1 MVINESKP
9 MRVKSFRETHAFV
22 TPDGR
27 RFTTLACAGHSIVT
41 SGERGNV
48 IEETLKNGTWHQATI
63 SYEAAR
69 MAYET
74 APRYAV
80 S

>member
-27 RFTTLACAGHSIVT
+27 RFTTLAC
-41 SGERGNV
+41 GNV